1 MYAIRSYYALR
12 GLPVADAAG
21 GDAFEQRFREAMDD
35 DFNTPEALA
44 VLFDLAR
51 EINLV

>member
-1 MYAIRSYYALR
+1 VDA
-12 GLPVADAAG
+12 PVDEELANPFA
-21 GDAFEQRFREAMDD
+21 QAMDD

-51 EINLV
+51 EINRLRTGG